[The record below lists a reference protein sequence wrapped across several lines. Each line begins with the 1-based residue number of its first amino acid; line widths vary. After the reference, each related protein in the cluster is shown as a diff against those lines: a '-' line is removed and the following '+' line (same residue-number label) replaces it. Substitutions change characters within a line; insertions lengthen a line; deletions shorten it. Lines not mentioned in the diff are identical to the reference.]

1 MSFEVGTDITRVAIE
16 IFFGGLK
23 RPKAAWL
30 VFEMSFWGFEKAKSG
45 LVGVRNVFLEVT
57 KGQKWLG

>member
-45 LVGVRNVFLEVT
+45 LVGVRNVL
-57 KGQKWLG
+57 LGV